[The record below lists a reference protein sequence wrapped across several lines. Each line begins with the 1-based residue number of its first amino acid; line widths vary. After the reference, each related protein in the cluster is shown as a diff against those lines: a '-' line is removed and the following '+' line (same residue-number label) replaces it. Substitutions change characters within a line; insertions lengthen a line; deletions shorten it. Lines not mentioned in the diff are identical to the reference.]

1 MDYILERLKE
11 RSTWAGII
19 AILTGFGVSLKPELS
34 EAISTFGMA
43 LAGLVLVS
51 VKEEKK

>member
-34 EAISTFGMA
+34 AAISTVGMGI
-43 LAGLVLVS
+43 AGLVLVII
-51 VKEEKK
+51 KEEKK